1 MDYLLHCSGCH
12 LADGSGLPPEIPDL
26 RRNLGFIVSR
36 DKGRGYL
43 VRVPG
48 SSSAPLD
55 NSELAELINWV
66 LETFNT
72 ETLPNNFT
80 PLTTDEVR
88 ESRKNVLMD
97 PLRFRASLFK
107 TNHKVSVLEN

>member
-12 LADGSGLPPEIPDL
+12 LADGSGLPPVIPDL

-66 LETFNT
+66 LEAFNT

-88 ESRKNVLMD
+88 KSRKNVLMD
-97 PLRFRASLFK
+97 PLKFRASLFK
-107 TNHKVSVLEN
+107 TNHKVSALEN

>member
-1 MDYLLHCSGCH
+1 MNVYLESQIFAISENFKELSTFVKTT
-12 LADGSGLPPEIPDL
+12 
-26 RRNLGFIVSR
+26 LGFIISK

-55 NSELAELINWV
+55 NSELAELINWL
-66 LETFNT
+66 LEEFNS

-80 PLTTDEVR
+80 PITSDEVR

-97 PLRFRASLFK
+97 PLKFRASL
-107 TNHKVSVLEN
+107 LRD

>member
-12 LADGSGLPPEIPDL
+12 LADGSGLPPAIPDL
-26 RRNLGFIVSR
+26 RENLGFIISK

-55 NSELAELINWV
+55 NSELAELINWL
-66 LETFNT
+66 LEAFNA
-72 ETLPNNFT
+72 ETLPNNFIPIT
-80 PLTTDEVR
+80 SDEVR

-97 PLRFRASLFK
+97 PLKFRASL
-107 TNHKVSVLEN
+107 LRD

>member
-1 MDYLLHCSGCH
+1 MEADPHMDYLLHCSGCH
-12 LADGSGLPPEIPDL
+12 LADGSGLPPAIPDL
-26 RRNLGFIVSR
+26 RENLGFIISK

-55 NSELAELINWV
+55 NSELAELINWL
-66 LETFNT
+66 LEAFNT

-80 PLTTDEVR
+80 PITSDEVR

-97 PLRFRASLFK
+97 PLKFRASL
-107 TNHKVSVLEN
+107 LRD